1 MPKQPADKSKDI
13 INAAI
18 AVFAGN
24 GYQDAKI
31 AGIAGR
37 AGVATGSVYLHFQ
50 SKADLLETIL
60 MNVWQE
66 LADLIQDISSNGH
79 LDPLEKTDVM
89 VDTLFDYFSKNAPLT
104 IVLMNEHVRLWRSS
118 ENRAQTYYN
127 RFIKAAREIFK
138 DGINQDFMNP
148 DLDVPSFME
157 YLLGGLLHLNARR
170 AANPRSISLTK
181 ARQNIKYQIKHGILK
196 W

>member
-1 MPKQPADKSKDI
+1 MPKQPSVKSTDI

-18 AVFAGN
+18 GVFAEN

-31 AGIAGR
+31 AGIAER
-37 AGVATGSVYLHFQ
+37 AGIGTGSVYLHFQ
-50 SKADLLETIL
+50 SKAELLETIL
-60 MNVWQE
+60 LNVWQD
-66 LADLIQDISSNGH
+66 LAALIREINANGQ
-79 LDPLEKTDVM
+79 LDSLEKTDAM
-89 VDTLFDYFSKNAPLT
+89 VDSLFDYFSKNASLT

-118 ENRAQTYYN
+118 ENRAQKHYN
-127 RFIKAAREIFK
+127 RFIKAAREIFS

-148 DLDVPSFME
+148 DLDIPSFME
-157 YLLGGLLHLNARR
+157 FLLGGLLHLNARR

-181 ARQNIKYQIKHGILK
+181 ARRNIKYQIKHGILK